1 MTCPLLRF
9 FALFLPAPL
18 PRPRFLPALLTLVT
32 LFQMC
37 SAVSKKKKLLT
48 NYKLIKEIDFFEFN
62 VKIDI

>member
-1 MTCPLLRF
+1 MENNRYLPTPMTCPLLRF

-37 SAVSKKKKLLT
+37 SAVSKNKKGIEKL
-48 NYKLIKEIDFFEFN
+48 
-62 VKIDI
+62 